1 MRQSVTDAFYF
12 PLVLLDEP
20 FRGLDE
26 DSKKKTA
33 AFIVAKKA
41 GRTLIV
47 ITHDKEDKVFLEADT
62 ILTLE

>member
-1 MRQSVTDAFYF
+1 MLSDA

-26 DSKKKTA
+26 ETKERTA
-33 AFIVAKKA
+33 ALIVKEKR

-47 ITHDKEDKVFLEADT
+47 ITHDKEDKGLLEADVV
-62 ILTLE
+62 ISLG